1 MFTTSPLFPNQ
12 PPAYAD
18 RHLFAEDV
26 ALQEALR
33 REGGAWA
40 ADAVAAW
47 GSTLGRA
54 EILALGDAAN
64 RHPPELVTHDAR
76 GERIDVLRFHPAWD
90 ELMLLAMHA
99 GEHAAP
105 WNEPGPGAHV
115 ARGAMYMLHA
125 QVENGTQ
132 C

>member
-1 MFTTSPLFPNQ
+1 MSASPPLYPNQ

-18 RHLFAEDV
+18 RHLFAEDL

-33 REGGAWA
+33 REGAAWA

-47 GSTLGRA
+47 GTMLGRA

-64 RHPPELVTHDAR
+64 RHPPELVTHDPR
-76 GERIDVLRFHPAWD
+76 GERIDAVRFHPAWD
-90 ELMLLAMHA
+90 ELMRLAMHA

-105 WNEPGPGAHV
+105 
-115 ARGAMYMLHA
+115 
-125 QVENGTQ
+125 
-132 C
+132 